1 MAVIG
6 DVSKGVLLVF
16 CFWYILV
23 MIGVAVSGN
32 IALSLFMLAGLVI
45 PGSWLAY
52 EYVKYK
58 RNKNK
63 AATTSNLDKAKA

>member
-1 MAVIG
+1 MPVIG
-6 DVSKGVLLVF
+6 DVSKGVLLAF

-32 IALSLFMLAGLVI
+32 AALSLFMLIGLII

-52 EYVKYK
+52 QYAKYK

-63 AATTSNLDKAKA
+63 SAANSNLEKAKA